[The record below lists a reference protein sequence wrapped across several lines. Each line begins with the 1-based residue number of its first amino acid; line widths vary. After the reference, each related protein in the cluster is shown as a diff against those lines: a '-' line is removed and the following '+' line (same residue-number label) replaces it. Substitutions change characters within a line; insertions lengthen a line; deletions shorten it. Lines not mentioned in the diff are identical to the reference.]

1 MSDIDL
7 ETLQQNL
14 LISFREIAILLTNQ
28 DKKKRFSIEFWKLA
42 NCEKKEWQLCKFLA
56 RMQSKILGH
65 LFLFLSTKLIPSAKE
80 YFMGVLG
87 LKIMYSILFN
97 DGLQL

>member
-28 DKKKRFSIEFWKLA
+28 DKKKYFLLSFENWLIVKKKNDSFANFSLEC
-42 NCEKKEWQLCKFLA
+42 NQKF
-56 RMQSKILGH
+56 
-65 LFLFLSTKLIPSAKE
+65 
-80 YFMGVLG
+80 
-87 LKIMYSILFN
+87 
-97 DGLQL
+97 